1 MAWAQRPTSRTASGN
16 VTASYGYDVLG
27 AISSQSGAG
36 DTNFKFTGEQLDTQS
51 QLYYLRAR

>member
-1 MAWAQRPTSRTASGN
+1 M
-16 VTASYGYDVLG
+16 TASYGYDVLG